1 MRSGTAC
8 ALLAA
13 AMLSWTPAG
22 CAVDHTG
29 PARDYFWSEEALA
42 AAKAI
47 IGRRSAELDRLIA
60 AGLDVDHRGRRGMN
74 LLKWA
79 LFSNCLECFEA
90 LLEAGAGTEHF
101 VGGRYTGAVS
111 QITLMPVMELAAIH
125 KDPAFLALALE
136 HGADPD
142 SLGVYGNRPVISLAI
157 LHWRNENVRLLVEAG
172 ADLEAADGNGKGP
185 LMTAVVLKNY
195 EVACYLLEQ
204 GADPSLTNN
213 WGNNVR
219 DIIDLYGDRGVY
231 EDQYEWYVKF
241 VDMLGRND

>member
-1 MRSGTAC
+1 MRRGAAC
-8 ALLAA
+8 AVLAA
-13 AMLSWTPAG
+13 AVLSWTPAG
-22 CAVDHTG
+22 CAVDYTG

-47 IGRRSAELDRLIA
+47 SGRRSAELERLIA

-125 KDPAFLALALE
+125 KDPAFLALALK

-142 SLGVYGNRPVISLAI
+142 SLGVYGNKTVIFEAI
-157 LHWRNENVRLLVEAG
+157 LHRRNENVRLLVEAG
-172 ADLEAADGNGKGP
+172 ADLEATDGNGAGP
-185 LMTAVVLKNY
+185 LLKAVTARNY
-195 EVACYLLEQ
+195 EIACYLLDA
-204 GADPSLTNN
+204 GADPSRENK
-213 WGNNVR
+213 WGYGVAHRIDQHGDGVPMDQVDWKRRFVEKLGQR
-219 DIIDLYGDRGVY
+219 D
-231 EDQYEWYVKF
+231 
-241 VDMLGRND
+241 